1 MNSPSSEGFLKQVL
15 LHTSCGTLIKSLVKC
30 YKLGHEDGTVTT
42 GFECENIRCDT
53 DIPENTML

>member
-15 LHTSCGTLIKSLVKC
+15 LHTSCGTFIKSLVKC

-42 GFECENIRCDT
+42 GFECEDIRCDT
-53 DIPENTML
+53 DIP

>member
-30 YKLGHEDGTVTT
+30 YKLGHEDGTLTT
-42 GFECENIRCDT
+42 GIESENIRCDT
-53 DIPENTML
+53 DIP